1 MNFRA
6 NTERQIDFAPS
17 VFSFGPV
24 YSFKTHFHEQRIY
37 IHIGLCYTN
46 QCGFVSFIDDEETW
60 SYLIYHNIIFVIF
73 SAKQNNEVLKAIFA
87 GNLFNLKM

>member
-1 MNFRA
+1 MPRPYLVSVQYTVSKLIFMNKEF
-6 NTERQIDFAPS
+6 
-17 VFSFGPV
+17 
-24 YSFKTHFHEQRIY
+24 
-37 IHIGLCYTN
+37 LYTLDCVTS

-87 GNLFNLKM
+87 GNLFNL

>member
-1 MNFRA
+1 MPRPYLVSVQYTVSKLIFMNKEFLY
-6 NTERQIDFAPS
+6 TLDC
-17 VFSFGPV
+17 V
-24 YSFKTHFHEQRIY
+24 
-37 IHIGLCYTN
+37 TN

-73 SAKQNNEVLKAIFA
+73 SAKQNNEVSKAIFA